1 MFVFHSWEIFL
12 LDIEFCICCCCF
24 VCLFCFD
31 KLKIL
36 FNVFVL
42 QSFWWKFYGI
52 FNHSPFFVCMFSV
65 LKIYFLIFHLPPVWL
80 WCTWQVGSGGFFFLY
95 SFCLEF
101 AELLESATH
110 QIFELFNHYF
120 LDFFLS
126 TSVSFSFGTKTSHIL
141 DILIYYRSSCVCLFL
156 FLTYFLSFLLIE

>member
-52 FNHSPFFVCMFSV
+52 FNHDSLFVCMFSV

-80 WCTWQVGSGGFFFLY
+80 WCTWQVGIFLY
-95 SFCLEF
+95 SFCLKF
-101 AELLESATH
+101 AELLESAIH

-126 TSVSFSFGTKTSHIL
+126 TSVSFSLGTKTSHIL
-141 DILIYYRSSCVCLFL
+141 DILIYYRSLCVCLFL
-156 FLTYFLSFLLIE
+156 FLTYFLSFL